1 MKRKQ
6 HHRFSGMRLF
16 EEQQSASL
24 RFFSTMS
31 VKLNAL
37 NSDSYID
44 ISQYRDQHFKV
55 NEEVVFRKA
64 VTYRN
69 LRECKCNVSF
79 S

>member
-6 HHRFSGMRLF
+6 HHRFSGMLLV

-24 RFFSTMS
+24 RFFTMS